1 MSEKKKFY
9 AVAKGHKPGIYLEWY
24 GPNGAQ
30 VQVDHFPGAVF
41 RGFATRPE
49 AEAFL
54 GQPRAARIKPRPS
67 AGEGAASP
75 APTGGVIIYTDGS
88 ALNNPGPGGYGV
100 VILEGGR
107 RTELS
112 GGFRK
117 TTNNRMEL
125 LACIK
130 GLDAL
135 TTPATVTLYSD
146 SAYVVNGITRGW
158 AKSWQRKGWRKSNGE
173 PALNPDLWEKLL
185 GLCQKHAVRFV
196 WVKGHAGNTGNERC
210 DQLATRA
217 AAGAQL
223 PPDTAYEQALRQK

>member
-1 MSEKKKFY
+1 MSQKKKFY
-9 AVAKGHKPGIYLEWY
+9 AVAKGRKPGIYLEWY
-24 GPNGAQ
+24 GPDGAQ
-30 VQVDHFPGAVF
+30 VQVDHFTGAVF
-41 RGFATRPE
+41 RGFATRRE

-54 GQPRAARIKPRPS
+54 VQPPAGRVKPRPS
-67 AGEGAASP
+67 PRSGATRPATTGE
-75 APTGGVIIYTDGS
+75 VIIYTDGS
-88 ALNNPGPGGYGV
+88 ALKNPGPGGYGA
-100 VILEGGR
+100 VILEGDR

-130 GLDAL
+130 GLEAL

-158 AKSWQRKGWRKSNGE
+158 AKSWKRRGWLKSNGE

-185 GLCQKHAVRFV
+185 GLCEKHAVRFV
-196 WVKGHAGNTGNERC
+196 WVKGHAGNAGNERC

-217 AAGAQL
+217 AAGGRL
-223 PPDTAYEQALRQK
+223 PPDAAYEQALRQK